1 MKTVE
6 INLIDLRSPAT
17 YNEDTAIQAK
27 RQQFDIRNNSV
38 VLFNKSN
45 LKNVQ
50 YELCN
55 KYRSRE
61 QSNRNLNILVRLIFL
76 SDSGPF

>member
-45 LKNVQ
+45 LKNV
-50 YELCN
+50 YNMNSVISIVPE
-55 KYRSRE
+55 
-61 QSNRNLNILVRLIFL
+61 SNQTGI
-76 SDSGPF
+76 